1 MTTEYTGRGDP
12 ARSMALL
19 WRAPDRPTSGRGRK
33 PGLSVDRIVRAA
45 IEVADAEGLGALSM
59 RRMAEHLGV
68 GTMSLYTYIPAKA
81 ELLDVMLDTV
91 VAETARSDDTGDGWR
106 ARLELIARE
115 NWGLYHRH
123 PWLLQVAA
131 TSRPPLGPNLIAK
144 YDYELRALVDI
155 GLNEVEMDSVLT
167 LVLGYVHGAAR
178 GAVDAS
184 QAEASTGMTDEQW
197 WRAYEPF
204 LARALDPQRFP
215 TASRVGSVVGEQF
228 GSAYDAGHTF
238 EFGLQR
244 VLDGIAS
251 FVGSRSEAAG
261 PDDPAT

>member
-1 MTTEYTGRGDP
+1 
-12 ARSMALL
+12 
-19 WRAPDRPTSGRGRK
+19 
-33 PGLSVDRIVRAA
+33 
-45 IEVADAEGLGALSM
+45 
-59 RRMAEHLGV
+59 
-68 GTMSLYTYIPAKA
+68 MSLYTYVPAKA

-91 VAETARSDDTGDGWR
+91 VAETARQEDAGSGWR
-106 ARLELIARE
+106 ARLEVIARE
-115 NWGLYHRH
+115 NWALYHRH

-144 YDYELRALVDI
+144 YDYELQALAGI
-155 GLNEVEMDSVLT
+155 GLTEIEMDSMLT

-204 LARALDPQRFP
+204 LARALDPERFP
-215 TASRVGSVVGEQF
+215 TASRVGSVVGEEF
-228 GSAYDAGHTF
+228 GSAYDPRHVF

-244 VLDGIAS
+244 VLDGIES
-251 FVGSRSEAAG
+251 FVAAK
-261 PDDPAT
+261 